1 MAETSILPS
10 RRDILLVALAAVA
23 AGPAAA
29 TPSSMA
35 SAMEAFARGAPVR
48 QGRVAL
54 TVPPLV
60 ENGNAVPLTI
70 EIESPM
76 TEGDHVKRIA
86 VFNERNPQPNVA
98 TFELGPRAGRARVST
113 RIRLGDSQ
121 RIAAIAEMS
130 DGSLWSGTADLI
142 VTLPACIEQ

>member
-1 MAETSILPS
+1 MAETTILVS
-10 RRDILLVALAAVA
+10 RRDILLVGLAAVA

-29 TPSSMA
+29 TPASMA
-35 SAMEAFARGAPVR
+35 SAMEAFAKGTPVR
-48 QGRVAL
+48 PGRVAL

-98 TFELGPRAGRARVST
+98 TFELGPRTGRARVST